1 MYWYTNVSYLAINL
15 DKLGNTL
22 PGFWKSLSI
31 FILFIVVYIYIGPP
45 RPDKM
50 RTRTISPYSLLHS
63 NPNWPIIGPSGP
75 PSGYESRRAKS
86 EPPLEYLTLRIYSG
100 FGTNHGFSLSQWA
113 NGILPFTSSPKYDWI
128 LLEAISNVV
137 KKPSVMHVSVFI
149 KDVYCITFNER
160 LE

>member
-31 FILFIVVYIYIGPP
+31 FILFIVVYIYIGPR
-45 RPDKM
+45 RPHKL
-50 RTRTISPYSLLHS
+50 RTGTNVQHS
-63 NPNWPIIGPSGP
+63 NPNWASHIIGLSESP
-75 PSGYESRRAKS
+75 PGYELRMAKS
-86 EPPLEYLTLRIYSG
+86 RWELLNTSPWEFIVLLELIMILVYL
-100 FGTNHGFSLSQWA
+100 
-113 NGILPFTSSPKYDWI
+113 NGGLVFHNMSRPKYDWI

-149 KDVYCITFNER
+149 RNVYCITFNER